1 MDLTRNQWLTAILI
15 VAASVAVFS
24 SAFPL
29 FVNNPFHLQGA
40 RELQLALWIV
50 RQQVWVEYILG
61 ATALVALALLWQGA
75 ARRGALPALAIFAAI
90 GLNHVDIYSLIFHRM
105 DRPEFDDA
113 ARSGVARQARVL
125 AVRVNGAARAYPVL
139 PLAYHHV
146 VNDRLG
152 GVPLA
157 ATW

>member
-1 MDLTRNQWLTAILI
+1 MELTRNQWLTAILT
-15 VAASVAVFS
+15 VAAAVAVFS

-29 FVNNPFHLQGA
+29 FVNNPFHVQGE
-40 RELQLALWIV
+40 RELQLALWTV
-50 RQQVWVEYILG
+50 RQQVWIEYILG
-61 ATALVALALLWQGA
+61 ATALVALRLLWRGA
-75 ARRGALPALAIFAAI
+75 ARRGLMPATVIIAAI
-90 GLNHVDIYSLIFHRM
+90 GLNHVDIYSLLFHRM

-113 ARSGVARQARVL
+113 AQSGLAKQAKVL
-125 AVRVNGAARAYPVL
+125 GVRVNGAARAYPVL

>member
-1 MDLTRNQWLTAILI
+1 MTRNRALTALLAVAST
-15 VAASVAVFS
+15 VAAFS
-24 SAFPL
+24 SALPL
-29 FVNNPFHLQGA
+29 FVNNPFHLQGE
-40 RELQLALWIV
+40 RELSLALWIAR
-50 RQQVWVEYILG
+50 RQFRIELITGVV
-61 ATALVALALLWQGA
+61 ALTALALLWRVA
-75 ARRGALPALAIFAAI
+75 ARRSLLLAAVVLASI
-90 GLNHVDIYSLIFHRM
+90 GLDHVDIYSLIFHRL

-113 ARSGVARQARVL
+113 TRSTVAAGARVL
-125 AVRVNGAARAYPVL
+125 AVTVNGAARAYPVL